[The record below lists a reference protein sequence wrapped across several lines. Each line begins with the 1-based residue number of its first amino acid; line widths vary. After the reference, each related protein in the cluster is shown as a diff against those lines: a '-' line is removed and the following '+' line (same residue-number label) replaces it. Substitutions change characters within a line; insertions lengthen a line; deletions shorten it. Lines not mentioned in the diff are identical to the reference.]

1 MAIDLK
7 ISPSDAPCYA
17 RNIRNM
23 YLDFENRIQRFAEL
37 LNFKE
42 FKKHK
47 ESKGTQKTLR
57 ITEESLDK
65 RKKSSAALP
74 NPKKP

>member
-1 MAIDLK
+1 
-7 ISPSDAPCYA
+7 
-17 RNIRNM
+17 M
-23 YLDFENRIQRFAEL
+23 YLENRIQRFAEL

-47 ESKGTQKTLR
+47 ESKETQKTLR